1 MLHHSRSSGFRS
13 TKPAL
18 GAALLAG
25 SLLLPS
31 CRIPCLPG
39 AEPAHSLPS
48 DYNGTVTADNS
59 AEIGFEEFFSDPM
72 LTCLILEGLRGN
84 QELKILWQEVQI
96 ANNEVLKRRGAYL
109 PFLSLGAGAGF
120 DQASRYTRFGAVD
133 SSLTIAP
140 GKPFPAPLPNFLLAA
155 NVSWEVD
162 IWRALRN
169 GRDAAALRYLGTN
182 EGRNYVVTRL
192 VAEIAENY
200 YGLIALDKRLEILD
214 QTIALQEH
222 SLEIAKAKK
231 EAARETEL
239 AVQRFQAEVR
249 KNQSEKLIVRQEIIE
264 TENKI
269 NFLLGRFPQPVP
281 RPTVDFIDLNLR
293 PLSVGIPSQLL
304 LNRPDIRQAE
314 RELEAAGLD
323 VKIARA
329 RFYPQLV
336 ITGSIGY
343 EAFNPRY
350 LFTPD
355 ALVGNLVGNLVVP
368 VVNRAAIKADYQS
381 ANAVQLERIYDYQRI
396 VLNAFT
402 EVINRVSMVENYTQS
417 IEIKKQQLQAL
428 EASVD
433 SAGRLFQ
440 AARAEYMDVLFA
452 QRDLMEARM
461 VLIQTKRE
469 QLGAIVNAY
478 QALGGGLYQH
488 SNYESAPFLTES
500 PPGGAGGAE
509 VVPVLPEP
517 AGPAEPA
524 GPLPMPKA
532 GDRKDPVSVEGASE
546 EDEAGAASVEW
557 SDEIPVRVAE
567 ALDDEEAPND
577 EEARIPEMAD
587 EESVEE

>member
-1 MLHHSRSSGFRS
+1 MLHLSRSSGFRS
-13 TKPAL
+13 KTPAL

-39 AEPAHSLPS
+39 AEPAHSLPN

-84 QELKILWQEVQI
+84 QELKILWQDVQI

-109 PFLSLGAGAGF
+109 PFLSLGAGAGM
-120 DQASRYTRFGAVD
+120 DQASRYTRNGAVD

-169 GRDAAALRYLGTN
+169 GRDAAALRYLGTS

-192 VAEIAENY
+192 VAEIAESY
-200 YGLIALDKRLEILD
+200 YGLIALDKRMEILD

-264 TENKI
+264 TENRI

-281 RPTVDFIDLNLR
+281 RPAVEFVDLNLR
-293 PLSVGIPSQLL
+293 PLSVGVPSQLL
-304 LNRPDIRQAE
+304 QNRPDIRQAE

-381 ANAVQLERIYDYQRI
+381 ANAVQLQRIYDYQRI
-396 VLNAFT
+396 ILNAFT

-417 IEIKKQQLQAL
+417 IEIKKQQLLAL

-433 SAGRLFQ
+433 SASRLFQ

-461 VLIQTKRE
+461 VLVQTKRE

-488 SNYESAPFLTES
+488 ANYESVTVLPSEPLPAA
-500 PPGGAGGAE
+500 PGGGE

-517 AGPAEPA
+517 ADPA

-532 GDRKDPVSVEGASE
+532 EDRKNPVSVEVAAE
-546 EDEAGAASVEW
+546 EEETGAASLETN
-557 SDEIPVRVAE
+557 SEIPVRVAE
-567 ALDDEEAPND
+567 ALDGEEASDDD
-577 EEARIPEMAD
+577 EQALMPEMAK

>member
-1 MLHHSRSSGFRS
+1 MLHLSRSSGFRS
-13 TKPAL
+13 KKPVL

-39 AEPAHSLPS
+39 AEPAHSLPN
-48 DYNGTVTADNS
+48 DYNGTVTAENS

-109 PFLSLGAGAGF
+109 PFLSLGAGAGI
-120 DQASRYTRFGAVD
+120 DQASRYTRNGAVD

-140 GKPFPAPLPNFLLAA
+140 GKPFPTPLPNFLLAA

-200 YGLIALDKRLEILD
+200 YGLIALDKRMEILD

-281 RPTVDFIDLNLR
+281 RPTVDFVDLNLR
-293 PLSVGIPSQLL
+293 PLSVGVPSQLL
-304 LNRPDIRQAE
+304 MNRPDIRQAE

-396 VLNAFT
+396 ILNAFT

-417 IEIKKQQLQAL
+417 IEIKKQQLQSL

-433 SAGRLFQ
+433 SASRLFQ

-461 VLIQTKRE
+461 VMVQTKRE

-488 SNYESAPFLTES
+488 SNYESVTFIPPEPLPGAP
-500 PPGGAGGAE
+500 GGAE

-517 AGPAEPA
+517 AEPN

-532 GDRKDPVSVEGASE
+532 EDRKDPVSVEAAE
-546 EDEAGAASVEW
+546 EEESGAASLE
-557 SDEIPVRVAE
+557 SNSEIPVRVAE
-567 ALDDEEAPND
+567 ALGDEVAVND
-577 EEARIPEMAD
+577 EEALTPEMAN
-587 EESVEE
+587 EEGVEE

>member
-1 MLHHSRSSGFRS
+1 MLHLSRSSGFRS
-13 TKPAL
+13 KTPAL
-18 GAALLAG
+18 GAALLVG

-39 AEPAHSLPS
+39 AEPAHSLPN

-84 QELKILWQEVQI
+84 QELKILWQDVQI

-109 PFLSLGAGAGF
+109 PFLSLGAGAGM
-120 DQASRYTRFGAVD
+120 DQASRYTRNGAVD

-169 GRDAAALRYLGTN
+169 GRDAAALRYLGTS

-192 VAEIAENY
+192 VAEIAESY
-200 YGLIALDKRLEILD
+200 YGLIALDKRMEILD

-264 TENKI
+264 TENRI

-281 RPTVDFIDLNLR
+281 RPAVEFVDLNLR
-293 PLSVGIPSQLL
+293 PLSVGVPSQLL
-304 LNRPDIRQAE
+304 QNRPDIRQAE

-381 ANAVQLERIYDYQRI
+381 ANAVQLQRIYDYQRI
-396 VLNAFT
+396 ILNAFT

-417 IEIKKQQLQAL
+417 IEIKKQQLLAL

-433 SAGRLFQ
+433 SASRLFQ

-461 VLIQTKRE
+461 VLVQTKRE

-488 SNYESAPFLTES
+488 ANYESVTVLPSEPLPAAPD
-500 PPGGAGGAE
+500 GGE

-517 AGPAEPA
+517 ADPA

-532 GDRKDPVSVEGASE
+532 EDRKNPVSVEVAAE
-546 EDEAGAASVEW
+546 EEETGAASLETN
-557 SDEIPVRVAE
+557 SEIPVRVAK
-567 ALDDEEAPND
+567 ALDGEEASDD
-577 EEARIPEMAD
+577 EQALMPEMAK